1 VSEPLPKEAQ
11 KDGEAFARLVAL
23 VARLR
28 APGGCPWDRE
38 QTHASLKPMAIE
50 EAYELVEAIDE
61 GRDENLVGELGDL
74 LLQVVF
80 HAQIGAEE
88 GRFRAGEVAERVSEK
103 MVRRH
108 PHVFG
113 DQDAATSTEVLR
125 NWEALKAAER
135 QAQGAA
141 DGSMLDSVS
150 KAHPALMEAFQITTK
165 AGRVGFDWPTA
176 AAVLEKLDEEVEELR
191 AALGAAAAALGPSPD
206 RAVAEEI
213 GDLLFVSVNLARKA
227 GVDPESALKAAN
239 RKFRRRFR
247 HVEEGLRAR
256 GRSPAEAS
264 LPEMDA
270 LWNEAKAAEGAAGEI
285 P

>member
-1 VSEPLPKEAQ
+1 VTDPSPEPSAA
-11 KDGEAFARLVAL
+11 GEAFARLVAL

-38 QTHASLKPMAIE
+38 QTHESLKPMAIE

-61 GRDENLVGELGDL
+61 GRDEDLVGELGDL

-80 HAQIGAEE
+80 HSQIGAEQ
-88 GRFRAGEVAERVSEK
+88 GRFDARSVCERVGEK

-113 DQDAATSTEVLR
+113 DHDARTSGEVLR

-135 QAQGAA
+135 ESKGAS
-141 DGSMLDSVS
+141 DGSMLDPVS
-150 KAHPALMEAFQITTK
+150 KAHPAVMEAYEITTK
-165 AGRVGFDWPTA
+165 AARVGFDWKDA
-176 AAVLEKLDEEVEELR
+176 LEVLMKLEEEVRELR
-191 AALGAAAAALGPSPD
+191 RALGEGGAAPTGSG
-206 RAVAEEI
+206 AVAEEI
-213 GDLLFVSVNLARKA
+213 GDLLFVAVNLARKA

-247 HVEEGLRAR
+247 YVEERLRER
-256 GRSPAEAS
+256 GRSPASSS
-264 LPEMDA
+264 LEEMDA
-270 LWNEAKAAEGAAGEI
+270 LWSEAKAVTREGG
-285 P
+285 

>member
-1 VSEPLPKEAQ
+1 VNDPLGSASL
-11 KDGEAFARLVAL
+11 DGAAFARLISL

-61 GRDENLVGELGDL
+61 GRDDDLVGELGDL

-88 GRFRAGEVAERVSEK
+88 GRFRAADVADRVAEK

-113 DQDAATSTEVLR
+113 DDPATTSGEVLK
-125 NWEALKAAER
+125 NWELLKAAER
-135 QAQGAA
+135 KAKGAA

-150 KAHPALMEAFQITTK
+150 KAHPAVMEALQITTK
-165 AGRVGFDWPTA
+165 AARVGFDWKDA
-176 AAVLEKLDEEVEELR
+176 ADVLGKLDEEVTELR
-191 AALGAAAAALGPSPD
+191 EALAAAPGKAEGD

-213 GDLLFVSVNLARKA
+213 GDLLFVAVNLARKA

-239 RKFRRRFR
+239 RKFRRRFG

-256 GRSPAEAS
+256 GRTPAEAT
-264 LPEMDA
+264 LEEMDV
-270 LWNEAKAAEGAAGEI
+270 LWDEAKAAEAAVAEDK
-285 P
+285 